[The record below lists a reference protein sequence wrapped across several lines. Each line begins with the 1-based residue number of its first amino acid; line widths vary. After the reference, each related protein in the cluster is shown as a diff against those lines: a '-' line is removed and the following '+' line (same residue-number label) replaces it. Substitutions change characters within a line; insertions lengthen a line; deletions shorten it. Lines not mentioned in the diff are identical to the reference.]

1 MLNYAHTCATYI
13 QYCGAELILWT
24 WRFAVIF
31 SHRFVLNKYNSFIR
45 ASEIHVE
52 KTYSVV
58 LGGRQE
64 AAGNRYLN
72 MLFSVQVLYSTVEVS
87 GKYHKRCRVK
97 LPT

>member
-1 MLNYAHTCATYI
+1 LW
-13 QYCGAELILWT
+13 CGAYIVGMA
-24 WRFAVIF
+24 FAVIF

-64 AAGNRYLN
+64 AAMDSIFKYAF
-72 MLFSVQVLYSTVEVS
+72 FSPSTVQY
-87 GKYHKRCRVK
+87 GRRFWKI
-97 LPT
+97 P